1 MDGEKVDPG
10 VTENNVK
17 PVTNELANLKIE
29 DNSGS
34 TTPESP
40 AAGTGSFLS
49 SFKSFAKFGDTK
61 SDGKQ
66 ITLSQSD
73 KWMKQ
78 AKVIDGKKITTTDT
92 GIYFKKHK
100 CVKLKKY
107 QLITD
112 LYKILKVSETDIHV
126 TY

>member
-1 MDGEKVDPG
+1 MEGEKVE
-10 VTENNVK
+10 ENNVK
-17 PVTNELANLKIE
+17 PLTNEVANLKIE
-29 DNSGS
+29 DTGS
-34 TTPESP
+34 STPGSP
-40 AAGTGSFLS
+40 ATGTGSFLS
-49 SFKSFAKFGDTK
+49 SFKAFAKFGDTK

-100 CVKLKKY
+100 YAKLK
-107 QLITD
+107 
-112 LYKILKVSETDIHV
+112 
-126 TY
+126 